1 MTYLLFLGE
10 FLMEK
15 QKSFISVVY
24 ILIAASLWG
33 TAGIFI
39 RNLEGTFSQ
48 IHMVFG
54 RTVFSSIVF
63 LIIILC
69 KNKKLLKVKLKD
81 LPWFAA
87 SGVFSIVMFNFCYY
101 KTMQHTT
108 LSVAAVLLYTAPFFV
123 VFMSTLFFKEKLNLQ
138 KILCC
143 ILAFVGCCM
152 VSGLFDSS
160 QTVSSKALIYGILT
174 GLGYALYTIF
184 GEILIKKGYDPL
196 TINFYVFLSAAVCC
210 LCITDVPE
218 FTTVSSAAPKGV
230 LILFLMAVINT
241 VLPYL
246 FYTAALKKIETSKA
260 PIIAIAEPV
269 VATLIG
275 TLIFGEEISLISI
288 LGIAVVLGAVVILNL
303 EFGEKNGANQIKG

>member
-1 MTYLLFLGE
+1 M
-10 FLMEK
+10 K
-15 QKSFISVVY
+15 QEKSFISVIY

-33 TAGIFI
+33 TAGVFI

-54 RTVFSSIVF
+54 RTVFSSLVF
-63 LIIILC
+63 LIIILL

-81 LPWFAA
+81 LPWFFAC
-87 SGVFSIVMFNFCYY
+87 GTFSIIMFNFCYY
-101 KTMQHTT
+101 KTMQYTT

-123 VFMSTLFFKEKLNLQ
+123 VFMSALFFKEKLTFK

-152 VSGLFDSS
+152 ISGLFDSA
-160 QTVSSKALIYGILT
+160 QAINSKAIVFGVLT

-184 GEILIKKGYDPL
+184 GEILIKKGYNTL

-210 LCITDVPE
+210 LFITDVPE
-218 FTTVSSAAPKGV
+218 FITVSLDAPKGL

-246 FYTAALKKIETSKA
+246 FYTSALARIETSKA

-275 TLIFGEEISLISI
+275 TFIFGEEISLISI
-288 LGIAVVLGAVVILNL
+288 SGIAVVLGAVVILNL
-303 EFGEKNGANQIKG
+303 KIGEKNGTNQIKG